1 MLKAIILEDE
11 PLAALQMN
19 RMLEAIPGIE
29 VAGSYSDPDEA
40 IAKAEGLQPDVAFL
54 DIHLPGKSGIQAA
67 ELLQEVCPELDIVF
81 VTAYDKYAVHAF
93 DLNAI
98 DYVLKPLH
106 KERLLKTVQRLTD
119 KAQFFRRA
127 REDDSSRSMRIRLL
141 QTIQF
146 ERRNGTVERL
156 KWRTA
161 KAQELFAY
169 LIHHRGQAVRKSD
182 LQEMFWPDLEAKKA
196 SAHLYTTIY
205 HIRQA
210 LKDTGTDIGIRSMN
224 IKEGYILDAGD
235 IRIDSE
241 EWERD
246 LTRLEAVHTGN
257 AAEHRKMLDLYP
269 GDFLADCDYLWAENE
284 RQRLRILWIEHAR
297 KLGEFYAGLG
307 QVNEAILIYNRMQEK
322 YPHFEGSYF
331 PLMKLYA
338 SLRDRKAVEDQFNRL
353 CALLKEMDVLPE
365 VSVQM
370 WMEKWREG
378 AAIVL

>member
-29 VAGSYSDPDEA
+29 VAGSYSDADEA
-40 IAKAEGLQPDVAFL
+40 IAKAEGLQPDVAFI

-93 DLNAI
+93 DLNAV
-98 DYVLKPLH
+98 DYVMKPLR

-119 KAQFFRRA
+119 KTQLFRRA
-127 REDDSSRSMRIRLL
+127 RTDDSSRSMRIRLL

-146 ERRNGTVERL
+146 ERLNGTVERL

-169 LIHHRGQAVRKSD
+169 LIHHRGQAIRKSD
-182 LQEMFWPDLEAKKA
+182 LQEMFWPDMEAKKA
-196 SAHLYTTIY
+196 AAHLYTTIY

-210 LKDTGTDIGIRSMN
+210 LKHTGTDIGIRSMN

-241 EWERD
+241 EWEQD
-246 LTRLEAVHTGN
+246 LSRLEAVHTGN
-257 AAEHRKMLDLYP
+257 AAEHRKVLDLYP

-297 KLGEFYAGLG
+297 KLGEFYAGHG
-307 QVNEAILIYNRMQEK
+307 QVNEAVMIYSRMQEK

-338 SLRDRKAVEDQFNRL
+338 SLRDRKAVEEQFNRL
-353 CALLKEMDVLPE
+353 GALLKEMDVLPE
-365 VSVQM
+365 GSVQM
-370 WMEKWREG
+370 WMEEWREG
-378 AAIVL
+378 AASVL